1 MARDDP
7 KDSGTTQAS
16 AQILVMW
23 SYTSEFPM
31 IMLPGPILMLCRR
44 TLWMVTDQQWIA
56 TIGIAR
62 HAVAQ
67 LAVNVGKCRS
77 FVHQE
82 YSEVGRMR
90 LDHDHGISPTN
101 LPGAWI
107 DLGAAQLM

>member
-82 YSEVGRMR
+82 YSESGSNAARSRLRHLSHEPAGR
-90 LDHDHGISPTN
+90 LDLISARPS
-101 LPGAWI
+101 
-107 DLGAAQLM
+107 